1 MIDEKEIKEK
11 KLKRLVK
18 KLRNKYK
25 LLILND
31 ETLEERFSFRL
42 SRLNVFIVIGAT
54 ALILITATIFIVAF
68 TPLREYIP
76 GYTNVKMQKDL
87 YATILKADSLQDV
100 ANRYDLYFE
109 MLQGALS
116 GKAVNEIDSSGI
128 SHDGSLQY
136 DTITLNRSI
145 EDSFLRAEIE
155 NLDKYNLNYSEG
167 AVFSS
172 SSISSFFF
180 FTPLKGKIINGFN
193 PNKKHFGVDIIGKEN
208 EAVKS
213 TLDGTVIFSAW
224 TLETGYII
232 GIQHKANIL
241 SIYKHNS
248 ALLKKDGNVVKAGEA
263 IAIIG
268 NSGEL
273 TTGSH
278 LHFELWY
285 NGNPVDPQNYM
296 AF

>member
-1 MIDEKEIKEK
+1 MIEEKEK
-11 KLKRLVK
+11 KKKKSFLI

-25 LLILND
+25 LLILN
-31 ETLEERFSFRL
+31 EESFEELFSFRL
-42 SRLNVFIVIGAT
+42 SRLNVFVAIGAT
-54 ALILITATIFIVAF
+54 GIILITATIFIIAF

-87 YATILKADSLQDV
+87 YETILKADSLHDV

-116 GKAVNEIDSSGI
+116 GKEVNEIDSSF
-128 SHDGSLQY
+128 SNHDGATQY
-136 DTITLNRSI
+136 DTITLSRSV
-145 EDSFLRAEIE
+145 EDSLLRIEIE
-155 NLDKYNLNYSEG
+155 NLDKYNLEYPEN
-167 AVFSS
+167 AAFSS

-193 PNKKHFGVDIIGKEN
+193 PNKKHYGVDIIGKEN
-208 EAVKS
+208 EAIKS
-213 TLDGTVIFSAW
+213 TLDGTVIFSSW

-232 GIQHKANIL
+232 CIQHKANIL

-248 ALLKKDGNVVKAGEA
+248 ALLKKDGNVVKAGEV
-263 IAIIG
+263 IAIVG
-268 NSGEL
+268 NSGDL

-285 NGNPVDPQNYM
+285 NGDPVNPTNYM